1 MKNMGNCAILDHA
14 VFRSMDVAQRPV
26 GWDLDVTAVVVK
38 HRAATGYV
46 HVSCVSYC
54 YMQQDYHAVESND
67 SGNYH

>member
-46 HVSCVSYC
+46 HVSCVLLYATRLPCSR
-54 YMQQDYHAVESND
+54 VE
-67 SGNYH
+67 